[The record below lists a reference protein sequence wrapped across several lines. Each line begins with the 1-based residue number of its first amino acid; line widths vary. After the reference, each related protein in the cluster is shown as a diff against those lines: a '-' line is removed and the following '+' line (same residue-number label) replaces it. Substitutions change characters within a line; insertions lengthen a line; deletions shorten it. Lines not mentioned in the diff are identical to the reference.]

1 MSSIKRWR
9 ELRAE
14 TRFECRIFAVEES
27 FSVSPYD
34 GSEHSYFRLRC
45 DEWVQIVPVTPAGQ
59 VVLVREYRQGSQALS
74 LEVPGGLLEA
84 GEAPADTALRE
95 CLEETG
101 YRGARAEPLG
111 RLNPNPAIFSNTLHA
126 FWTPDVERVAEIRNS
141 ATEHTETVLVPVHDV
156 RGLLRDGT
164 IDHALVAATLWRFLD
179 ELGA

>member
-1 MSSIKRWR
+1 MSSIKRWH
-9 ELRAE
+9 EVRAE

-27 FSVSPYD
+27 LSVSPYD
-34 GSEHSYFRLRC
+34 GSEHSYYRLRC
-45 DEWVQIVPVTPAGQ
+45 DEWVQIVPVTAAGEI
-59 VVLVREYRQGSQALS
+59 VLVREYRHGSQALS

-101 YRGARAEPLG
+101 YRGARALPLG
-111 RLNPNPAIFSNTLHA
+111 TLNPNPAMFSNTLHA
-126 FWTPDVERVAEIRNS
+126 FWAPDVERVAEIRNS
-141 ATEHTETVLVPVHDV
+141 ATEHTETVLVPVRDV
-156 RGLLRDGT
+156 RGLLREGT